1 MSITN
6 AGFYQKNI
14 DLFSRLDKDIGDIQL
29 EVSTGKN
36 SLSLKKDLHAISNLN
51 ASEEHKLELTQFKNN
66 AERVISDL
74 EKINLSFDQLQ
85 NTAIRLK
92 ELYVQSSNGL
102 RTPADRIMFKNQITA
117 IKEEIFVIANS
128 ADAFGNGYFSGIS
141 GVAEPFKVDN
151 FGSVSYSGA
160 ASAKSLQMSHDSD
173 LRQNFSGNEVFLS
186 AGQVNAKFSVF
197 DAIDAFAE
205 SLDYEYPAGQSS
217 NLFSATTSI
226 DLVLPGSGQSAQYK
240 FDLVAN
246 GSSYSIDAN
255 VYANDFSSVVA
266 KINSHTGSSGVTAV
280 VSSDNK
286 IRLSGTGINLK
297 IENYVTDLPSNLV
310 RSIEVQKVVGSNVT
324 DEVIIPHS
332 ISNAKVGTQLNDLFE
347 HFNSLG
353 VDLSI
358 ATKVAEG
365 VVESTENTLVY
376 LSEDISKIEDV
387 DMATLLTKLQGLLTS
402 QEAAQ
407 ATFSRITSKNLFDYM
422 G

>member
-14 DLFSRLDKDIGDIQL
+14 DLFSRLNKDIGDIQL

-36 SLSLKKDLHAISNLN
+36 SLSLKQDLQAITNLN

-85 NTAIRLK
+85 NAAIRLK
-92 ELYVQSSNGL
+92 ELHVQSSNGL
-102 RTPADRIMFKNQITA
+102 RSPADRLAFKNQVTA
-117 IKEEIFVIANS
+117 IRGEIFGIANS
-128 ADAFGNGYFSGIS
+128 VDAFGNGYFSGIS

-151 FGSVSYSGA
+151 LGSISYSGA
-160 ASAKSLQMSHDSD
+160 ASAKSLQISRDSD

-197 DAIDAFAE
+197 DAIDAFAQ
-205 SLDYEYPAGQSS
+205 SLDYDYPAGQSS
-217 NLFSATTSI
+217 NLFSGTTSI

-266 KINSHTGSSGVTAV
+266 KINSHTGDSGVTAV
-280 VSSDNK
+280 VSSNNK
-286 IRLSGTGINLK
+286 ITLSGTGINLK
-297 IENYVTDLPSNLV
+297 IENYVTDLPSNSV
-310 RSIEVQKVVGSNVT
+310 RSIDVQKVVGSNVT
-324 DEVIIPHS
+324 DEVIVPLS
-332 ISNAKVGTQLNDLFE
+332 ISDAKVGTQLNDLFE

-353 VDLSI
+353 LDLSI
-358 ATKVAEG
+358 QTKVAEG

-402 QEAAQ
+402 KEAAQ
-407 ATFSRITSKNLFDYM
+407 ATFSRISSKNLFDFM

>member
-14 DLFSRLDKDIGDIQL
+14 DLFSRLNKDIGDIQL

-36 SLSLKKDLHAISNLN
+36 SLSLKQDLQAITNLN

-85 NTAIRLK
+85 NAAIRLK
-92 ELYVQSSNGL
+92 ELHVQSSNGL
-102 RTPADRIMFKNQITA
+102 RSPADRLAFKNQVTA
-117 IKEEIFVIANS
+117 IRGEIFGIANS
-128 ADAFGNGYFSGIS
+128 VDAFGNGYFSGIS

-151 FGSVSYSGA
+151 LGSISYSGA
-160 ASAKSLQMSHDSD
+160 ASAKSLQISRDSD

-197 DAIDAFAE
+197 DAIDAFAQ
-205 SLDYEYPAGQSS
+205 SLDYDYPAGQSS
-217 NLFSATTSI
+217 NLFSGTTSI

-266 KINSHTGSSGVTAV
+266 KINSHTGDSGVTAV

-286 IRLSGTGINLK
+286 ITLSGTGINLK
-297 IENYVTDLPSNLV
+297 IENYVTDLPSNSV
-310 RSIEVQKVVGSNVT
+310 RSIDVQKVVGSNVT
-324 DEVIIPHS
+324 DEVIVPLS
-332 ISNAKVGTQLNDLFE
+332 ISDAKVGTQLNDLFE

-353 VDLSI
+353 LDLSI
-358 ATKVAEG
+358 QTKVAEG

-402 QEAAQ
+402 KEAAQ
-407 ATFSRITSKNLFDYM
+407 ATFSRISSKNLFDFM

>member
-1 MSITN
+1 MSITTS
-6 AGFYQKNI
+6 GFYQKNI
-14 DLFSRLDKDIGDIQL
+14 DLFSRLNKDVADIQ
-29 EVSTGKN
+29 VQVATGNK
-36 SLSLKKDLHAISNLN
+36 SLSLKNDLQEIAHLN
-51 ASEEHKLELTQFKNN
+51 ASEEHKLEVTQFSSN
-66 AERVISDL
+66 AERAISDL
-74 EKINLSFDQLQ
+74 ERIDISFDQLE
-85 NTAIRLK
+85 NASIRLT
-92 ELYVQSSNGL
+92 ELFVESSNGFI
-102 RTPADRIMFKNQITA
+102 TPDQRKLFKIEVEA
-117 IKEEIFVIANS
+117 IKTEIIDISNGT
-128 ADAFGNGYFSGIS
+128 DALGNGYFSGNS
-141 GVAEPFKVDN
+141 GVAQPFKVDN
-151 FGSVSYSGA
+151 FGSISYSGA
-160 ASAKSLQMSHDSD
+160 ASAKSLQISRDSD

-197 DAIDAFAE
+197 DAIDAFAQ
-205 SLDYEYPAGQSS
+205 SLDYDYPAGQSS
-217 NLFSATTSI
+217 NLFSGTTSI

-266 KINSHTGSSGVTAV
+266 KINSHTGDSGVTAV

-286 IRLSGTGINLK
+286 ITLSGTGINLK
-297 IENYVTDLPSNLV
+297 IENYVTDLPSNSV
-310 RSIEVQKVVGSNVT
+310 RSIDVQKVVGSNVT
-324 DEVIIPHS
+324 DEVIVPHS

-353 VDLSI
+353 LDLSI
-358 ATKVAEG
+358 QTKVAEG

-402 QEAAQ
+402 KEAAQ
-407 ATFSRITSKNLFDYM
+407 ATFSRISSKNLFDFM